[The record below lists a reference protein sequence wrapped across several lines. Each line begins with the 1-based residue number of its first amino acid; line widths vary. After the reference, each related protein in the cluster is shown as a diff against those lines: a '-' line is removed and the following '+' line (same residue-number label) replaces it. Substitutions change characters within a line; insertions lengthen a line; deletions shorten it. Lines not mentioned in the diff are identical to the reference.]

1 MPLHGG
7 EGILIVSEPLNGPGP
22 AAERR
27 AGRGGLYNMHRPLVT
42 LPIIALLFFLSGC
55 SGMGGFGG
63 MTASGGRPTPSS
75 VLLGVALPAG
85 TEYFPS
91 HSSISGQDGVEILR
105 SSSGPAVCA
114 GTIASGLQARGW
126 KVRLSQTSGNRGFY
140 IFENGGRL
148 AIVHVSIQTPPM
160 QTLVQIAAGT
170 QLPDGATVTLP
181 VMSQHTGTPSSATG
195 GTDSAQS
202 EPVPSSTSEPFRD
215 ENHIQGRDI

>member
-1 MPLHGG
+1 
-7 EGILIVSEPLNGPGP
+7 
-22 AAERR
+22 
-27 AGRGGLYNMHRPLVT
+27 MHRPLVT

-85 TEYFPS
+85 TEFFPS

-105 SSSGPAVCA
+105 SSSGPVVCA

-181 VMSQHTGTPSSATG
+181 VMTRHTETPSSATG
-195 GTDSAQS
+195 STDSVQT
-202 EPVPSSTSEPFRD
+202 ETVPSSTSEPFRD

>member
-1 MPLHGG
+1 
-7 EGILIVSEPLNGPGP
+7 
-22 AAERR
+22 
-27 AGRGGLYNMHRPLVT
+27 MHRPLVT

-170 QLPDGATVTLP
+170 QLRHSHPAGHESAYGNALFRHGRHRLRAERAGSLIHLRTLP
-181 VMSQHTGTPSSATG
+181 
-195 GTDSAQS
+195 
-202 EPVPSSTSEPFRD
+202 
-215 ENHIQGRDI
+215 GRKPHSGA

>member
-1 MPLHGG
+1 
-7 EGILIVSEPLNGPGP
+7 
-22 AAERR
+22 
-27 AGRGGLYNMHRPLVT
+27 MHRPLVT

-114 GTIASGLQARGW
+114 GTIASGLQARRCISDRKASCGDR
-126 KVRLSQTSGNRGFY
+126 VCQY
-140 IFENGGRL
+140 
-148 AIVHVSIQTPPM
+148 V
-160 QTLVQIAAGT
+160 
-170 QLPDGATVTLP
+170 
-181 VMSQHTGTPSSATG
+181 
-195 GTDSAQS
+195 
-202 EPVPSSTSEPFRD
+202 
-215 ENHIQGRDI
+215 

>member
-1 MPLHGG
+1 
-7 EGILIVSEPLNGPGP
+7 
-22 AAERR
+22 
-27 AGRGGLYNMHRPLVT
+27 
-42 LPIIALLFFLSGC
+42 
-55 SGMGGFGG
+55 MGGFGG

-140 IFENGGRL
+140 IFENG
-148 AIVHVSIQTPPM
+148 
-160 QTLVQIAAGT
+160 AA
-170 QLPDGATVTLP
+170 
-181 VMSQHTGTPSSATG
+181 SPSCT
-195 GTDSAQS
+195 
-202 EPVPSSTSEPFRD
+202 
-215 ENHIQGRDI
+215 

>member
-1 MPLHGG
+1 
-7 EGILIVSEPLNGPGP
+7 
-22 AAERR
+22 
-27 AGRGGLYNMHRPLVT
+27 MHRPLVT

-126 KVRLSQTSGNRGFY
+126 KVRLSQTSG
-140 IFENGGRL
+140 
-148 AIVHVSIQTPPM
+148 IQTPPM

>member
-1 MPLHGG
+1 
-7 EGILIVSEPLNGPGP
+7 
-22 AAERR
+22 
-27 AGRGGLYNMHRPLVT
+27 MHRPLVT

-148 AIVHVSIQTPPM
+148 AIVHVSIRERPLPPRATQTPRRASRFPHPP
-160 QTLVQIAAGT
+160 QNPSGT
-170 QLPDGATVTLP
+170 KTTFRGVTYERHGKLPASPDAP
-181 VMSQHTGTPSSATG
+181 
-195 GTDSAQS
+195 
-202 EPVPSSTSEPFRD
+202 
-215 ENHIQGRDI
+215 

>member
-1 MPLHGG
+1 
-7 EGILIVSEPLNGPGP
+7 
-22 AAERR
+22 
-27 AGRGGLYNMHRPLVT
+27 MHRPLVT

-181 VMSQHTGTPSSATG
+181 VIRH
-195 GTDSAQS
+195 
-202 EPVPSSTSEPFRD
+202 
-215 ENHIQGRDI
+215 GRHRLRAERAGSLIHLRTLPGRKPHSGA